1 MTELK
6 HPAQTL
12 LYNPDGFRIE
22 IDEQR
27 QRADIILDRPSSGE
41 DPVCAC
47 WDERLRSSL
56 S

>member
-12 LYNPDGFRIE
+12 LNSPDGFRIE

-27 QRADIILDRPSSGE
+27 QRADIILAGVIDFGQ
-41 DPVCAC
+41 
-47 WDERLRSSL
+47 SL
-56 S
+56 GTLSP